1 MSANEELLR
10 WDAEHIVHSLY
21 PIGRNRELMIERA
34 EGVTLEDHQGKKYLD
49 FSSQLDCVN
58 LGYGRSELVAVAEKA
73 MRETS
78 FLTTFFGLSNR
89 ASIECAKALCEL
101 TPPGLDHFF
110 FSAGGSESNE
120 AAFMMARRYW
130 QSVGRPT
137 KHKIIS
143 QYGCYHGATF
153 AARSCTNMGR
163 GSLDMGLMQTLPG
176 FLHAPHF
183 HCYRCMLG
191 LRYPECGVKCVDFIA
206 DMIEREGRD
215 NVAAF
220 IAEPVIGAPGMVP
233 PPPEYW
239 PKLRAVCTAHDVLL
253 IADEVMTGFYRTGKA
268 FACEHW
274 NVTPDL
280 MTMAKGITSAYFP
293 VGVLAFNERVYEGMK
308 GQVEEGHTYSG
319 HPVGM
324 AIAVKAMEIYRQEKI
339 GEHVIALGMHLL
351 DRLRE
356 EVLPLPHV
364 GDVSGLGFMGGIEI
378 VADKETRQPF
388 ERSLGVVGRI
398 KAQALNRGLFMRSAV
413 IEEGMGDRVVW
424 SPPLTMTREELDR
437 AVDILKGILTELEP
451 AV

>member
-1 MSANEELLR
+1 
-10 WDAEHIVHSLY
+10 
-21 PIGRNRELMIERA
+21 
-34 EGVTLEDHQGKKYLD
+34 
-49 FSSQLDCVN
+49 
-58 LGYGRSELVAVAEKA
+58 
-73 MRETS
+73 
-78 FLTTFFGLSNR
+78 
-89 ASIECAKALCEL
+89 
-101 TPPGLDHFF
+101 
-110 FSAGGSESNE
+110 
-120 AAFMMARRYW
+120 
-130 QSVGRPT
+130 
-137 KHKIIS
+137 
-143 QYGCYHGATF
+143 
-153 AARSCTNMGR
+153 
-163 GSLDMGLMQTLPG
+163 MGLMQTLPG

-388 ERSLGVVGRI
+388 ERSLGVIGRI